1 MKSQAMGMKSQV
13 TGMKRRSMTPTSLA
27 SVRAMGA
34 GSTTCLPVP
43 PISEVRGSTLST
55 GAFRPLEGG
64 SSAPPLPLTFDEVL
78 RRYGGAIERLVLESN
93 GAGGLLGEMIDY
105 HLATGG
111 KRMRALLPV
120 WVCVNLGGTAEAA
133 LELGA
138 GLELLHNATLVH
150 DDLQDGDT
158 HRRGRP
164 AVWHR
169 WSMAQAINTGDA
181 LIFQALA
188 RIARAPA
195 APRILPYLAEALVR
209 VVEGQTLELQLQ
221 LPHEDDAAVAPTKER
236 WEAMARSKT
245 GALFATCMYT
255 GAAAAG
261 ADDIVIEA
269 AARFGEEL
277 GLLFQVQD
285 DYLDLVGDKG
295 RERRGRDL
303 LEGKLSFPV
312 VWAYDHAAPA
322 DLAPIRG
329 ILERPREART
339 WAMVDEAL
347 AALDRCGALA
357 AAAAWLRAAAAAA
370 ERHPIAKVVPGLSAR
385 CLAPVAHALGHGRE
399 ARSSGARPHAD
410 PIIRA

>member
-1 MKSQAMGMKSQV
+1 MKSQAMGIKSQV
-13 TGMKRRSMTPTSLA
+13 TGMKRPSMTPTSLA
-27 SVRAMGA
+27 SVWSMGA

-43 PISEVRGSTLST
+43 PIREVHCSALSA
-55 GAFRPLEGG
+55 GAFGPPDGG
-64 SSAPPLPLTFDEVL
+64 SSALPSPLTFDEVL
-78 RRYGGAIERLVLESN
+78 RRYGGEIGQIVLESN
-93 GAGGLLGEMIDY
+93 GASGLLGEMIDY

-120 WVCVNLGGTAEAA
+120 WVCVNLGGAAEAA
-133 LELGA
+133 LDLGA

-188 RIARAPA
+188 RIARAPS

-209 VVEGQTLELQLQ
+209 VVEGQALDFQLQ
-221 LPHEDDAAVAPTKER
+221 LPLEHEAFVAPTKER

-245 GALFATCMYT
+245 GALFAVCMYT

-261 ADDIVIEA
+261 AGDIVLDA

-312 VWAYDHAAPA
+312 VWAYEHASPA

-329 ILERPREART
+329 ILERPRAERT

-347 AALDRCGALA
+347 AALNRCGALA
-357 AAAAWLRAAAAAA
+357 ATAAWLRAAAEAA
-370 ERHPIAKVVPGLSAR
+370 ERHTMAKVVPGLSAR
-385 CLAPVAHALGHGRE
+385 CLTPVAHALGQAGN
-399 ARSSGARPHAD
+399 RSPAGSEPAILGD
-410 PIIRA
+410 N